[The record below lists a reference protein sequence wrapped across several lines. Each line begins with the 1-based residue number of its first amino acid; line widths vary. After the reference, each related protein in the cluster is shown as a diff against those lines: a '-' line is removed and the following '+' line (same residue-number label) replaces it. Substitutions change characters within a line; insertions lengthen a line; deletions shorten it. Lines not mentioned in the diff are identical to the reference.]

1 MGAGLDQSAGA
12 NIMSLQIYLVPRLFH
27 VNKQGISVFCTV
39 HSDANI
45 CESILYNTCVLC
57 AWVCVCVI
65 FFSVWPFKRFLQG
78 RGGREDNGS
87 RHYLLLSCRLSIRPH
102 TVWPSPTRTP
112 SRCTCT
118 HAPTRRMHA
127 PGTLTDAHMH
137 LCRDK
142 VRAHG
147 AR

>member
-1 MGAGLDQSAGA
+1 MGAWPDQSAGA

-27 VNKQGISVFCTV
+27 VNKQAKACSKLWVFQFFARCIQMQTSV
-39 HSDANI
+39 S
-45 CESILYNTCVLC
+45 LYYIIH
-57 AWVCVCVI
+57 VCCMCMGLCVI

-102 TVWPSPTRTP
+102 TVWPIPTRTP

-118 HAPTRRMHA
+118 HAPT
-127 PGTLTDAHMH
+127 DAHMH

-142 VRAHG
+142 VRAHR